1 MGMQTMRDRAA
12 AVGGRLSIST
22 DGLRGTVIGCE
33 CHNRFTPVAI
43 DKIGDLHAAT
53 MR

>member
-12 AVGGRLSIST
+12 AVGGRLTIST
-22 DGLRGTVIGCE
+22 DGQQGTVIYCE
-33 CHNRFTPVAI
+33 CHNRFTPVGI
-43 DKIGDLHAAT
+43 DKIGDIHAAT